1 MSILNLGGPTA
12 RSRRNPRTVKV
23 WIGIGLIAAVLGIGS
38 TLAANITING
48 GNTTEFGQGVQ
59 RTIYCGA
66 GHDKEAK
73 ISVTPVATFDNAAYN
88 ANAAPS
94 GNENAQPNG
103 QSARHGEDSNQV
115 TVGKFYLGGIRVSDI
130 PPQCSGVNFVVTVYD
145 NAGNPT
151 PLVLDSQSNNM
162 TSPTVWFVNGCSSQ
176 IQDCDSNSALD
187 VIKKGG
193 HGGILSADRTGYVK
207 ALGATLLNNKTGE
220 FTINLTPR
228 IPGDRL
234 TTDQVGEITIETQ
247 NDAFG
252 LDTYL
257 HAEGSDGYG
266 LIKTDLIHANTI

>member
-12 RSRRNPRTVKV
+12 RPSRNPRTVKV

-66 GHDKEAK
+66 GHDQEAK
-73 ISVTPVATFDNAAYN
+73 ISVTPVATFDNAAFN
-88 ANAAPS
+88 ANPAPR

-103 QSARHGEDSNQV
+103 QSARHDEDSNTV

-151 PLVLDSQSNNM
+151 PLVLDSQSNM
-162 TSPTVWFVNGCSSQ
+162 SSPTVWFVNGCSSQ
-176 IQDCDSNSALD
+176 IQDCDSNPDLS
-187 VIKKGG
+187 VIKTGG
-193 HGGILSADRTGYVK
+193 HGGILSADRTRYVK
-207 ALGATLLNNKTGE
+207 ALGATLLNNKRGE
-220 FTINLTPR
+220 FTINLTPS

-257 HAEGSDGYG
+257 NTSDYS
-266 LIKTDLIHANTI
+266 LTKTDLIHAL

>member
-1 MSILNLGGPTA
+1 MSILNLGGPT
-12 RSRRNPRTVKV
+12 SRPSRNPRTVKV

-66 GHDKEAK
+66 GHDQEAK

-88 ANAAPS
+88 ATPQQH
-94 GNENAQPNG
+94 GNDVAQPNG
-103 QSARHGEDSNQV
+103 QSARNGEDSNQV

-151 PLVLDSQSNNM
+151 PLVLDSQSSM
-162 TSPTVWFVNGCSSQ
+162 SSPTVWFVNGCSSQ
-176 IQDCDSNSALD
+176 IQDCNSDPALA
-187 VIKKGG
+187 VIKNGG

-207 ALGATLLNNKTGE
+207 ALGATLLNNKSGE
-220 FTINLTPR
+220 FTINFTPR
-228 IPGDRL
+228 LPGDRL

-257 HAEGSDGYG
+257 HADGYN
-266 LIKTDLIHANTI
+266 LVQTDLIHAL

>member
-66 GHDKEAK
+66 GHDQEAK
-73 ISVTPVATFDNAAYN
+73 ISVTPVAAFDNSAFKADSEHPLN
-88 ANAAPS
+88 GSAQPS
-94 GNENAQPNG
+94 GQTQPN
-103 QSARHGEDSNQV
+103 AEDSNQV

-151 PLVLDSQSNNM
+151 PLVLDSQSNM
-162 TSPTVWFVNGCSSQ
+162 SSPTVWFVNGCSSQ
-176 IQDCDSNSALD
+176 IQDCDSNSNSDLS
-187 VIKKGG
+187 VIKNGG

-207 ALGATLLNNKTGE
+207 ALGATLLNNKSGE

-257 HAEGSDGYG
+257 HTGDYG
-266 LIKTDLIHANTI
+266 LTKTDLIHAL